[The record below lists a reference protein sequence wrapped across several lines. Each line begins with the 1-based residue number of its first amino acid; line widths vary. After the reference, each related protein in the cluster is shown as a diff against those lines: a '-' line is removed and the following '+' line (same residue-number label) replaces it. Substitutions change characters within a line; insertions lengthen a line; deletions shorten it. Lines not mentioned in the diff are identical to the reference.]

1 MRSLGEM
8 LVAEAIC
15 SAQQI
20 EEAVRNQV
28 IMGGRL
34 GTNLINLGF
43 VDEATIARLLGQQHN
58 LPSVCGAGL
67 KPDPKA
73 LALMTPQSIERLAVI
88 PFVKESTRLQVLI
101 VDPSDL
107 AALDELAF
115 ITGLKPSP
123 IVIPEFRFWRLL
135 HELFAIDRHLH
146 GISVPPPPDYLSAS
160 YVEPKTERTKKLS
173 EDLISEDRFDQLY
186 QRRDGFPQLEKAAS
200 GSTIPQQKSTPQEEE
215 DLPLLTM
222 DDLEEWDEGA
232 EPLTPQRIER
242 RVWTPSESNLGRRA
256 EDRLLSEEAGA
267 PPSLPPAPIEE
278 GALEFKEAQALI
290 AEANDRHA
298 IARGVLRYARSTFS
312 RCMVFTVHRARPGD
326 PASGAFAPQRAVAL
340 GWDALGG
347 EIDRWSFRSLMV
359 PLDGPS
365 VFKTVVGNRAHYL
378 GGLQKTKINI
388 EFLRVMGKRVPLSA
402 FVMPILARGR
412 VVNIFYADNGHRQ
425 HCSTQ
430 IGELLILAQKI
441 SQSYEALFQ
450 QRRESYHNR
459 EQET

>member
-1 MRSLGEM
+1 
-8 LVAEAIC
+8 
-15 SAQQI
+15 
-20 EEAVRNQV
+20 
-28 IMGGRL
+28 
-34 GTNLINLGF
+34 
-43 VDEATIARLLGQQHN
+43 
-58 LPSVCGAGL
+58 
-67 KPDPKA
+67 KPDPEA
-73 LALMTPQSIERLAVI
+73 LALMTPQSIERLAII
-88 PFVKESTRLQVLI
+88 PFVKESKRLQVLI

-123 IVIPEFRFWRLL
+123 IVIPELRFWQLL
-135 HELFAIDRHLH
+135 RELFAIDRHLR

-186 QRRDGFPQLEKAAS
+186 QRRDGFPQLDPAS
-200 GSTIPQQKSTPQEEE
+200 SETVKESLDPHESTEQQEE
-215 DLPLLTM
+215 DLPLLSM
-222 DDLEEWDEGA
+222 DDLEEWNEALPTEDHASVEA
-232 EPLTPQRIER
+232 PTEKPAPVPQRIER
-242 RVWTPSESNLGRRA
+242 RVWTPSEGNLSRRV

-267 PPSLPPAPIEE
+267 PPSQPPAPIED
-278 GALEFKEAQALI
+278 GALDFKEAQALI
-290 AEANDRHA
+290 AGANDRHA

-312 RCMVFTVHRARPGD
+312 RCMIFTVHRAKPGD

-365 VFKTVVGNRAHYL
+365 VFKTVVDNRAHYL

-402 FVMPILARGR
+402 FVMPVLARGR
-412 VVNIFYADNGHRQ
+412 VVNVFYADNGHRQ

-430 IGELLILAQKI
+430 IAELLILAQKI
-441 SQSYEALFQ
+441 SQSYEGLFQ
-450 QRRESYHNR
+450 QRRETYHNR
-459 EQET
+459 DQEI